1 MKNSLT
7 LSPIAIA
14 AGALLAAPLAAQEGS
29 AEAAAS
35 DRLEALRAE
44 MARLADRIETLEAEL
59 AAAKGTADAARSEP
73 APEPRNATSIVWKG
87 APKIEGEGGWSFKPR
102 GRLQIDAGTFS
113 APAATG
119 VADGFGSEI
128 RRARLGAEG
137 DIPGGF
143 GYKFELDFAGGE
155 VEIADAIATYADGG
169 LTISAGHHNTFQGL
183 EELTSSRFISTM
195 ERAAFTD
202 AFGFERRLGL
212 SAQYAADAW
221 LVQAGVF
228 SDNADDLSN
237 RNWSVDGRVVAM
249 PELGNARLHLGGSVH
264 YADYEEGTALR
275 YRQRPF
281 VHFTDVRFVDTG
293 WFDAAS
299 ELGMGLEA
307 AAIAGPFHAAAEGFW
322 QNVDRPGALPDPT
335 FFGGYAEVGMF
346 LTPGDSRGYKR
357 GVFDRVKPANPV
369 GEGGFGAV
377 QVNLRYDR
385 LDLVDAGIV
394 GGTQDGYAVSLV
406 WTPTAYTR
414 FMANYGRMA
423 YRNAVIPAGG
433 DGSYGVDAFAVR
445 AQIDF

>member
-1 MKNSLT
+1 MKSFLA
-7 LSPIAIA
+7 LSHVA
-14 AGALLAAPLAAQEGS
+14 AVAGGLWAVPLAAQDGGAGS
-29 AEAAAS
+29 GHGQV
-35 DRLEALRAE
+35 EALRAE
-44 MARLADRIETLEAEL
+44 MARLADRVETLEAEL
-59 AAAKGTADAARSEP
+59 AAAKGEP
-73 APEPRNATSIVWKG
+73 ATVPPAPAAPSAGASSIIWKG
-87 APKIEGEGGWSFKPR
+87 APVIEGEGGWSFKPR
-102 GRLQIDAGTFS
+102 GRLQIDAGTIS
-113 APAATG
+113 APDSLGA
-119 VADGFGSEI
+119 VDGFGSEI

-155 VEIADAIATYADGG
+155 VELADGILTYGDGG
-169 LTISAGHHNTFQGL
+169 LTVSIGHHNTFQGL

-212 SAQYAADAW
+212 STQYAAGAW

-228 SDNADDLSN
+228 SDNADALSN

-249 PELGNARLHLGGSVH
+249 PELSGTRFHLGGSVH

-281 VHFTDVRFVDTG
+281 AHFTDTRFIDTG
-293 WFDAAS
+293 RVEGAS

-322 QNVDRPGALPDPT
+322 QQVDRPGALPDPT
-335 FFGGYAEVGMF
+335 FFGGYAEIGMF
-346 LTPGDSRGYKR
+346 LTPGDTRGYKR

-377 QVNLRYDR
+377 QINLRYDR

-394 GGTQDGYAVSLV
+394 GGAQDGYAVSLV
-406 WTPTAYTR
+406 WTPTDYTR
-414 FMANYGRMA
+414 FMANYGRMEYA
-423 YRNAVIPAGG
+423 NAALPAGE
-433 DGSYGVDAFAVR
+433 DDRSYGVDTFGVR